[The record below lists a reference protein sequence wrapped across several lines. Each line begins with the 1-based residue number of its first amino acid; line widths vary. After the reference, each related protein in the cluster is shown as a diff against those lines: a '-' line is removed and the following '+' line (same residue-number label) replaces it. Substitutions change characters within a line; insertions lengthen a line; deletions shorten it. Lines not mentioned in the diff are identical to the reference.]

1 MPFVSVETEYR
12 GEAFKGVV
20 DPKGETE
27 LAWDEDEFFRKW
39 RERRRIFSP
48 FEAMDKLMKE
58 MDRWFEEEMKEFER
72 MFPSKLFRER
82 RAPDGSII
90 REYGPL
96 IFGYSITIGPD
107 GKPIIRQFGNVKP
120 RPGEIGVKEVR
131 EPLVDV
137 FETDR
142 EVKVIAEL
150 PGAEKEQI
158 HLSGTKRTLTI
169 EVKEKGEVKYYKEVD
184 LPSQV
189 DPRGAKSTYKNG
201 ILEVTL
207 PKARDNERGSHTI
220 PVG

>member
-1 MPFVSVETEYR
+1 M
-12 GEAFKGVV
+12 
-20 DPKGETE
+20 
-27 LAWDEDEFFRKW
+27 AWDEDEFFRKW

-48 FEAMDKLMKE
+48 FEAMDKLMRE
-58 MDRWFEEEMKEFER
+58 MDRWFEEEMKEFEKI
-72 MFPSKLFRER
+72 FPSKLFRER
-82 RAPDGSII
+82 RAPDGSIV

-120 RPGEIGVKEVR
+120 RPGELGVKEVR

-137 FETDR
+137 FETDK

-150 PGAEKEQI
+150 PGAEKEHI
-158 HLSGTKRTLTI
+158 HLSSTKRTLTI
-169 EVKEKGEVKYYKEVD
+169 EVKERDEVRYYKEVD
-184 LPSQV
+184 LPCQV

-207 PKARDNERGSHTI
+207 PKALDKERGSYTI
-220 PVG
+220 PVE